1 MTINSDLSTETI
13 TGKQHAVPGCYTRK
27 QNFSKS
33 CSHQW
38 HFANMQAA
46 KKFGKL
52 SKLVESQSSGME
64 QVKKESARH
73 SFRQLVDQCVPYPN
87 NPMQGVERQHIIQCN
102 PHATCVHHM
111 LLNSFFIYMFR
122 PQPFQKKRSFQ
133 KKKRN
138 NPVMPCITQHTSG
151 PYTKCSP
158 DLKFRSHRLPI
169 YEIIFHMTFLI

>member
-1 MTINSDLSTETI
+1 
-13 TGKQHAVPGCYTRK
+13 
-27 QNFSKS
+27 
-33 CSHQW
+33 
-38 HFANMQAA
+38 MQAA

-122 PQPFQKKRSFQ
+122 PQPFQKKKEFS
-133 KKKRN
+133 KKKEKQSSDA
-138 NPVMPCITQHTSG
+138 MHHTTHFRTIYEMQSG
-151 PYTKCSP
+151 PQIQIAQVAN
-158 DLKFRSHRLPI
+158 L
-169 YEIIFHMTFLI
+169 